1 MPQIH
6 AVSQSHSQNIMWRP
20 VNKIQ
25 IKIIL
30 QCRCVQNLAKYTME
44 IKNDI
49 KEERSQTKKLKEKN
63 PYKILTNLKQT
74 NIAKSPYVVKI
85 PLLLMKSTKFKKPNE
100 QYWTKKKKRFPF

>member
-63 PYKILTNLKQT
+63 PHKILTNLKQT
-74 NIAKSPYVVKI
+74 HIAKSPYVVKI
-85 PLLLMKSTKFKKPNE
+85 PYYSWNQQNSWNPMNNIE
-100 QYWTKKKKRFPF
+100 QKTKRFPF